1 MLLQLIKAL
10 ITPKN
15 ISIIIT
21 KGDVNIN
28 TK

>member
-10 ITPKN
+10 ITQKN
-15 ISIIIT
+15 ISIIIA